1 MSDWNQSVC
10 DRCWDLFNPG
20 RPAVRVID
28 AMEEICAVC
37 GEKTHSGIYIRADPA
52 KVPYPRKAK
61 R

>member
-1 MSDWNQSVC
+1 MSDWDQSVC

-20 RPAVRVID
+20 RSAVHFLNPK
-28 AMEEICAVC
+28 EEICAIC
-37 GEKTHSGIYIRADPA
+37 GEKHRSGIYIRADPA